1 MELTLEFIILNFSNE
16 PALSKRVTIFVQ
28 LYQMLATSG
37 TRSIW
42 FQKLRVADDNE
53 HFEDAGQP
61 RATLRSDPGSEIWS
75 RDQSAAIGSIRDLGD
90 HWRK

>member
-16 PALSKRVTIFVQ
+16 PVLSKRVTIFVQ

-61 RATLRSDPGSEIWS
+61 YDLTLVLKYGAGTNLQQSD
-75 RDQSAAIGSIRDLGD
+75 Q
-90 HWRK
+90 